1 MLLHENT
8 DVANF
13 PPYIR
18 RKIYEVEKLVRLG
31 QRLGVQVYTNCL
43 YESDFLEW
51 VVSYDQKNDEL
62 YIILRSLDSISVP
75 WGVKANKKRVEK
87 YEIHNLTLSQLAVK
101 LAELELIF

>member
-8 DVANF
+8 DAANF

-43 YESDFLEW
+43 YESDFLQW
-51 VVSYDQKNDEL
+51 VVSYDRQNDEL
-62 YIILRSLDSISVP
+62 HIILRSLDSISVP
-75 WGVKANKKRVEK
+75 VEK

>member
-75 WGVKANKKRVEK
+75 IEK

>member
-8 DVANF
+8 DTANF

-43 YESDFLEW
+43 YESDFLQW
-51 VVSYDQKNDEL
+51 AVSYDKQNDEL

-75 WGVKANKKRVEK
+75 VEK

>member
-8 DVANF
+8 DTANY

-43 YESDFLEW
+43 YESDFLQW
-51 VVSYDQKNDEL
+51 VVSYDQQNDEL
-62 YIILRSLDSISVP
+62 FIILRSLDSISVP
-75 WGVKANKKRVEK
+75 VEK
-87 YEIHNLTLSQLAVK
+87 YEIHNLTLSQLAAK
-101 LAELELIF
+101 LAELELIY